1 MDESADTVKMVL
13 KSDTGDSVTVC
24 MYPDNAFEA
33 FSNKFHNH
41 LDLPLDCPLK
51 VEDSHF
57 LTKEKDSELLFG
69 DLSPSLGLISSVSD
83 VTDVTFVSTD
93 PETHS
98 ITSDNNFVMSPVQQ
112 LVYPQDVRSCMKPEV
127 SYDSCSPEWS
137 KVISFRC
144 AVPTCVNTK
153 DTWPRKKFFKFPIAK
168 DRCHQWLQ
176 LCRRE
181 DLLEEPSEMVGS
193 LYVVCSDHFIQDH
206 FVTVARKALTKM
218 AVPTIFPASD
228 NILAKQSVNTKGSE
242 NESIHSEERE
252 EDDIVDDDV
261 FYVCD
266 SDTGDLGELTGL
278 ERSSSSSDS
287 ETDLDSLSQLCRLC
301 GCVSEDAA
309 YIYGSTEE
317 DLGLATKINTLLPI
331 IVSFASL
338 EVEKSDPLPKQVCM
352 DCLSKL
358 DTCFELTKSCLRTD
372 RWLNRLRRKKLF
384 RSHTLMKVH
393 PGEVSQKSN
402 NGFIKL
408 EVTNSTSL
416 CEQTNNSTDVKKKY
430 DEDDFNNSAIE
441 KLVTSCYSC
450 PFCSYGT
457 MIMQKTSSHDS
468 TLVCGDIKTTEQ
480 SINSSD
486 LPNDKSAKQM
496 LNKDSVSTSNTE
508 IHPELPNLFY
518 EVRDEHG
525 NKYAMVEPTPSWW
538 NEDGNMGN
546 TEIIIHAVNPNK
558 LSEEPW
564 STLNHADESVD
575 RHCCLLCGNSFQTLE
590 LCLEHSNSHLD
601 TEGFVCNMCLLHFS
615 NKSELTNH
623 MDDHRADEKRLLRVE
638 GSKRLICTVCGRKFN
653 NERTWKAHS
662 CASEPSKKL
671 FKCTE
676 CNKSFLTEERLTFHG
691 ILHKLKQPNHC
702 EKCDRQFEHRSA
714 FYQHWRLVHEGER
727 PFCCHKCGKT
737 FYSHSRLVTH
747 LRTHSGER
755 PYECDVCHHKFYDNE
770 TLKGHYVTHMNTKPF
785 QCHLCGAFCGRRS
798 LFNQHLK
805 VHHSSPNGP
814 KRAPSLIHY
823 FCKSCNKTFTSS
835 NEVLTH
841 RATHWHREEK
851 DKNREDNPVTHDC
864 EYCGNGYLSIAELA
878 KHRKLEHAEEKPYV
892 CSICSESTKTL
903 YEARAH
909 RKSHTTVSSV
919 SEESGGNMKEGD
931 KYASLVCEE
940 CGAQCEGSR
949 KLKAHLKLHRAET
962 VYQCGMCCRNFPN
975 HRRLI
980 LHQRMHSGEKPY
992 PCPDCERPYRCEYCS
1007 KQFRT
1012 GQVYYQHRMIHTGE
1026 RRFPCNV
1033 CGKAF
1038 KRSHTLVVHK
1048 RIHTGEKP
1056 NICDVCGKG
1065 FRQRTDMR
1073 KHRALHGS

>member
-1 MDESADTVKMVL
+1 MDESVDTVKMVL

-24 MYPDNAFEA
+24 MYPDNAFEE
-33 FSNKFHNH
+33 FSNKFHNQ
-41 LDLPLDCPLK
+41 LDLPLDCQLK
-51 VEDSHF
+51 VEDNHF

-112 LVYPQDVRSCMKPEV
+112 LVYPQNVRNCMKPEV
-127 SYDSCSPEWS
+127 SYDSCSPAWS
-137 KVISFRC
+137 KVVSFRC

-228 NILAKQSVNTKGSE
+228 DTLAKQSVNTKGLE
-242 NESIHSEERE
+242 NESIHTDERE

-266 SDTGDLGELTGL
+266 SDTEDLGELTGL
-278 ERSSSSSDS
+278 QKSYLERGSSSSDS
-287 ETDLDSLSQLCRLC
+287 ERDVDSPGQLCRLC

-331 IVSFASL
+331 I
-338 EVEKSDPLPKQVCM
+338 VEKSDPLPKQVCM

-372 RWLNRLRRKKLF
+372 RWLNRLKRKKLF

-393 PGEVSQKSN
+393 PEEVSQKSS

-408 EVTNSTSL
+408 EVTNSTSF
-416 CEQTNNSTDVKKKY
+416 CEQTKDDSSTNNSTDVKKKY
-430 DEDDFNNSAIE
+430 DENSFNNSATE
-441 KLVTSCYSC
+441 KLVTSCYTC

-468 TLVCGDIKTTEQ
+468 TLVCGDTKTTEQ
-480 SINSSD
+480 SINSTD

-496 LNKDSVSTSNTE
+496 LNKDSLSTSDTE

-590 LCLEHSNSHLD
+590 MCLEHSNSHLD

-615 NKSELTNH
+615 NKSELTSH

-662 CASEPSKKL
+662 CASEPSKKQ
-671 FKCTE
+671 FKCAE

-714 FYQHWRLVHEGER
+714 FYQHWRLVHE
-727 PFCCHKCGKT
+727 
-737 FYSHSRLVTH
+737 
-747 LRTHSGER
+747 
-755 PYECDVCHHKFYDNE
+755 
-770 TLKGHYVTHMNTKPF
+770 
-785 QCHLCGAFCGRRS
+785 
-798 LFNQHLK
+798 
-805 VHHSSPNGP
+805 
-814 KRAPSLIHY
+814 
-823 FCKSCNKTFTSS
+823 
-835 NEVLTH
+835 
-841 RATHWHREEK
+841 
-851 DKNREDNPVTHDC
+851 
-864 EYCGNGYLSIAELA
+864 AELA

-892 CSICSESTKTL
+892 CSICSELTKTL

-992 PCPDCERPYRCEYCS
+992 PCPDCGKRFSQSSALHTHSLLHTGEKPHICDLCDATFRIKADRDNHRRTHTGERPYRCEYCS

>member
-41 LDLPLDCPLK
+41 LDLPLDCQLK

-127 SYDSCSPEWS
+127 SYDSCSPAWS
-137 KVISFRC
+137 KVVSFRC

-228 NILAKQSVNTKGSE
+228 DILAKQSVNTKGSE

-287 ETDLDSLSQLCRLC
+287 ETDVDSFGQLCRLC

-317 DLGLATKINTLLPI
+317 DLRLATKINTLLPI
-331 IVSFASL
+331 I
-338 EVEKSDPLPKQVCM
+338 VEKSDPLPKQVCM

-486 LPNDKSAKQM
+486 LPNDKSIKQM
-496 LNKDSVSTSNTE
+496 LNKDSVSTSDTE

-564 STLNHADESVD
+564 STLNHADESID

-653 NERTWKAHS
+653 NERTWKAHT

-755 PYECDVCHHKFYDNE
+755 PYECDVCHHRFYDNE

-919 SEESGGNMKEGD
+919 SEESGGNVKEGD

-940 CGAQCEGSR
+940 CGAQGIPR
-949 KLKAHLKLHRAET
+949 
-962 VYQCGMCCRNFPN
+962 
-975 HRRLI
+975 
-980 LHQRMHSGEKPY
+980 
-992 PCPDCERPYRCEYCS
+992 
-1007 KQFRT
+1007 
-1012 GQVYYQHRMIHTGE
+1012 VYYQHRMIHTGE